1 VEATSV
7 IQIGRA
13 PLEGSQCYLLTCM
26 HLPIFHTDHKATHT
40 CATDQ
45 KTLIRFCQAQVK
57 PPL

>member
-1 VEATSV
+1 M